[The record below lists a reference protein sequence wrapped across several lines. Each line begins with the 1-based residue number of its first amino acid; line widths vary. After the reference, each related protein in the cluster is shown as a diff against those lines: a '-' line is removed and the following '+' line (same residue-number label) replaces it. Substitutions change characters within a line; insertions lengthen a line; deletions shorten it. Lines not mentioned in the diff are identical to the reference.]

1 MHGTMEHGRTLVT
14 AREAHGIF
22 TPRTLRRALLYLLV
36 VVVALVIVVPL
47 LWMVSTA
54 FKPTR
59 EWYSPNVI
67 PNNPTLTNF
76 RQLFSYPDAPVF
88 RWFLNSVF
96 VATVE
101 GALTLLVCALAVV
114 PIIFAS
120 RVANMWSAVLLIGLA
135 AAAHQ
140 GFSANLFTLVS
151 DTEHRLTFAAS
162 FLPLLYVA
170 TSLVYFLCAL
180 PIGRLADRVG
190 RGRVFVAGYTLL
202 LAVYTVLLLPGLGSA
217 FGVFFLRQFF
227 LGLPTEMEEAMLI
240 DGASRWRILWSM
252 VVPLSKGALATL
264 FVLSLLASWNDYLW
278 PLIVLTSPTILTLPV
293 GIASFQSEYNSFP
306 GLIMAGALI
315 ATIPV
320 LAIFTALQRFIVQS
334 VASAGLKG

>member
-1 MHGTMEHGRTLVT
+1 MQGTIEQGT
-14 AREAHGIF
+14 AVVR
-22 TPRTLRRALLYLLV
+22 PRTAHRVFTFKRVIHYA
-36 VVVALVIVVPL
+36 VVVAIALIIIAPL
-47 LWMVSTA
+47 AWMVSTA

-59 EWYSPNVI
+59 EWYSPNLI
-67 PNNPTLTNF
+67 PYQPTLADF

-101 GALTLLVCALAVV
+101 GALTLLVCAPAAYAYARMEFRGRNILFGMLVGT
-114 PIIFAS
+114 
-120 RVANMWSAVLLIGLA
+120 LLIP
-135 AAAHQ
+135 
-140 GFSANLFTLVS
+140 GFVFLVPN
-151 DTEHRLTFAAS
+151 
-162 FLPLLYVA
+162 FLIISQFGMQNTYW
-170 TSLVYFLCAL
+170 
-180 PIGRLADRVG
+180 
-190 RGRVFVAGYTLL
+190 
-202 LAVYTVLLLPGLGSA
+202 AVLLPGLGSA

-306 GLIMAGALI
+306 GIIMAGALI

>member
-1 MHGTMEHGRTLVT
+1 MHRTMEEGRTLVA
-14 AREAHGIF
+14 AREVHGIV
-22 TPRTLRRALLYLLV
+22 TPRTLRRVLLYLLV
-36 VVVALVIVVPL
+36 VVVALVIVAPL

-59 EWYSPNVI
+59 EWYSPNLI

-101 GALTLLVCALAVV
+101 GALTLLVCAPAAYAYARLEFWGRKVLFSMIV
-114 PIIFAS
+114 GT
-120 RVANMWSAVLLIGLA
+120 LLIP
-135 AAAHQ
+135 
-140 GFSANLFTLVS
+140 GFLFLVPN
-151 DTEHRLTFAAS
+151 
-162 FLPLLYVA
+162 FLIISQFGMQNTYW
-170 TSLVYFLCAL
+170 
-180 PIGRLADRVG
+180 
-190 RGRVFVAGYTLL
+190 
-202 LAVYTVLLLPGLGSA
+202 AVLLPGLGSA

-240 DGASRWRILWSM
+240 DGAGRWRILWSM

-278 PLIVLTSPTILTLPV
+278 PLIVLTSPNILTLPV

-306 GLIMAGALI
+306 GIIMAGALI

-320 LAIFTALQRFIVQS
+320 LAIFTALQKFIVQS